1 MNVIEAIKS
10 KLSLRAFTGLI
21 TAAIA
26 LTCLILG
33 GFPLLIL
40 VLVFATIG
48 AKEYVDILKNKG
60 FLPVFKV
67 IFIFAFFLVTAISTG
82 HYELMPFLLAAGTI
96 TSFLAV
102 LFKGRQPYIANVATT
117 ILGFAFCWLPCH
129 IILIRQ
135 INADDFGFFR
145 WNVNDGLGYLLMM
158 FFIILATDVGAYWFG
173 TRFGKHKLAEVI
185 SPKKTIEGAVYGGLI
200 AILIGLAIGYFIGLP
215 WYHALTVSI
224 LITSFAQLGD
234 LSESLIKRDAGVKD
248 SSDLL
253 PGHGGF
259 MDRAD
264 SYIFS
269 APVAYYYFKYF
280 VVDGANWQLLII
292 YIKKVAHV
300 IGL

>member
-33 GFPLLIL
+33 GFPLLLL

-60 FLPVFKV
+60 FLPFFKV
-67 IFIFAFFLVTAISTG
+67 IIIFAILLVTAISTG
-82 HYELMPFLLAAGTI
+82 HYELLPLLLAAGTI

-135 INADDFGFFR
+135 INADDFGFFK

-158 FFIILATDVGAYWFG
+158 FFIILATDVGAYFFG

-185 SPKKTIEGAVYGGLI
+185 SPKKTVEGALCGG
-200 AILIGLAIGYFIGLP
+200 ALAIIIGMVIGYLIDLP
-215 WYHALTVSI
+215 WYHALVASI
-224 LITSFAQLGD
+224 LITAFAQLGD

-248 SSDLL
+248 SGDLL

-280 VVDGANWQLLII
+280 VVDGLNWSQALI
-292 YIKKVAHV
+292 YIKKVLHV

>member
-1 MNVIEAIKS
+1 MSAIKGINS
-10 KLSLRAFTGLI
+10 KLSLRIFTGCI

-40 VLVFATIG
+40 VLVFTIIG

-60 FLPVFKV
+60 FLPFFKV
-67 IFIFAFFLVTAISTG
+67 IVIFAFLLVTAISTG
-82 HYELMPFLLAAGTI
+82 HYELLPFLLATGTI

-135 INADDFGFFR
+135 INANDFGFFK

-173 TRFGKHKLAEVI
+173 TKFGKHKLAEVI
-185 SPKKTIEGAVYGGLI
+185 SPKKTFEGAIYGG
-200 AILIGLAIGYFIGLP
+200 ILAVLVGLVIGYFIELP
-215 WYHALTVSI
+215 WYHSLIASI

-280 VVDGANWQLLII
+280 VVDGVNWYQAVI
-292 YIKKVAHV
+292 YIKKVFHV

>member
-1 MNVIEAIKS
+1 MNVIEAIKN

-21 TAAIA
+21 TAAVA
-26 LTCLILG
+26 LTCLVLG
-33 GFPLLIL
+33 GFPLLLL

-60 FLPVFKV
+60 FLPFFKV
-67 IFIFAFFLVTAISTG
+67 IIIFAILLVTAISTG
-82 HYELMPFLLAAGTI
+82 HYELLPLLLAAGTI

-135 INADDFGFFR
+135 INAEDFGFFK

-158 FFIILATDVGAYWFG
+158 FFIILATDVGAYFFG
-173 TRFGKHKLAEVI
+173 TRYGKHKLAEVI
-185 SPKKTIEGAVYGGLI
+185 SPKKTVEGALCGGGLGI
-200 AILIGLAIGYFIGLP
+200 IIGMVIGYFIGLP
-215 WYHALTVSI
+215 WYHSLIASA
-224 LITSFAQLGD
+224 LITGFAQLGD

-248 SSDLL
+248 SGDLL

-280 VVDGANWQLLII
+280 VVDGLNWSQALI
-292 YIKKVAHV
+292 YIKKVFHV